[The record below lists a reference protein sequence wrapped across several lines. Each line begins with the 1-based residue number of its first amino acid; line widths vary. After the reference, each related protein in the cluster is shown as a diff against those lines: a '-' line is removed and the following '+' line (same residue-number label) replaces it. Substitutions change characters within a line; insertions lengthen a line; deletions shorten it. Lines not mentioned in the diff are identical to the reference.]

1 MIGRLAKEYLKGEL
15 TLVSSPGQGYTVRG
29 DVALDNKI
37 ILEDQLIDMDV
48 GTDNIQGYVIDR
60 TSSLRRR

>member
-15 TLVSSPGQGYTVRG
+15 TLVSSPGQEYTVRG

-37 ILEDQLIDMDV
+37 ILADQLIDMDV
-48 GTDNIQGYVIDR
+48 GTDNIQGYVTDR
-60 TSSLRRR
+60 TSSFRRC

>member
-1 MIGRLAKEYLKGEL
+1 MIGKLAKEHLKGEL
-15 TLVSSPGQGYTVRG
+15 TLVSSPGQEYTVRG

-48 GTDNIQGYVIDR
+48 GTDNIQGYVTDR
-60 TSSLRRR
+60 TSSLRRC